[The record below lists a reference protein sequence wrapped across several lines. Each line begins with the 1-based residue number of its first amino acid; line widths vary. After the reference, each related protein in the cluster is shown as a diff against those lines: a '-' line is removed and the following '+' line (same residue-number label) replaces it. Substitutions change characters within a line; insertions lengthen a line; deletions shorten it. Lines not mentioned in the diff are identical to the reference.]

1 MPGVYNF
8 TRIELSILNMGNG
21 NAIPEY
27 TVPFRIRRKKFREN
41 LLKALQEYW
50 FKVQR
55 AHQIYSQCPR
65 EWLKRV
71 LKETEDEVYDDHK
84 EDHLAYYR
92 YVLDNLSQ
100 VYEKAQK

>member
-1 MPGVYNF
+1 
-8 TRIELSILNMGNG
+8 MGNG

-84 EDHLAYYR
+84 EDHL
-92 YVLDNLSQ
+92 VTGLP
-100 VYEKAQK
+100 KAQK